1 MKRIINIGM
10 DVHKETINLYG
21 LDEHNMVVLQKIIL
35 NRQANVKKEM
45 DKIKELYNPIVCY
58 EAGCTGFK
66 LYRDLEELNIS
77 CKVIAPTKIP
87 RKSSNRIKTDKR
99 DAKMLAELLSGG
111 LLEGIHIPSE
121 NNEYLRDLLR
131 MREDIKKDRARARQR
146 ILSFLLRYGMN
157 YSQGNNWTIK
167 HKIWLS
173 NISFEDEYRE
183 YTLEHYLS
191 LEEEMT
197 FRLERIDARIIEIA
211 QSKKYRD
218 KVNILRCFKGIDYL
232 TALSIICEVGNFKR
246 FLRAEEF
253 MGYLGLIPGESSS
266 GKNRRQKG
274 ITKTGNKHLR
284 TLLIETSWHYTR
296 SGKNISKR
304 WATRMKGQNES
315 LIQYTKKAF
324 YRLQKK
330 YYKLVYRNKAK
341 QIAITA
347 IARELSGF
355 IWGAMTNNIQIA

>member
-1 MKRIINIGM
+1 
-10 DVHKETINLYG
+10 
-21 LDEHNMVVLQKIIL
+21 
-35 NRQANVKKEM
+35 
-45 DKIKELYNPIVCY
+45 
-58 EAGCTGFK
+58 
-66 LYRDLEELNIS
+66 
-77 CKVIAPTKIP
+77 
-87 RKSSNRIKTDKR
+87 
-99 DAKMLAELLSGG
+99 MLAELLSGG

-157 YSQGNNWTIK
+157 YSQGNNWTVK
-167 HKIWLS
+167 HKIWLN

-183 YTLEHYLS
+183 YTLEHYMS

-197 FRLERIDARIIEIA
+197 QRLERIDERIIEIA
-211 QSKKYRD
+211 QSEKYRD

-232 TALSIICEVGNFKR
+232 TALSIICEVGDFKR

-296 SGKNISKR
+296 AGKNISKR
-304 WATRMKGQNES
+304 WAIRMKGQDES

-341 QIAITA
+341 QVAITA
-347 IARELSGF
+347 VARELSGF